1 MKLLNEAREKLE
13 EIIDVLHEP
22 HKGEQKK
29 VRTYRQ
35 KARKDYLKVAKKSR
49 PSRQTIRGGIRKQLQ
64 YIARNLRHIE
74 KLSRCE
80 EFGRISPLSSLK
92 GRMYKNLLVIAE
104 LYRQQKKMYDQK
116 IHKVADRI
124 VSISQP
130 HVRPIVR
137 GKANADVEFGAK
149 ISVAMVDGYAFLE
162 KLSWDAFNEA
172 GELKDH
178 IENYHRR
185 FGYYPA
191 SVHVD
196 EIYRNRA
203 NRAYCKRRGIQIS
216 GPPLG
221 RPPKD
226 PAEYR
231 RLLKGAKQSEIERI
245 PIEGKFGNGKRKY
258 GWSRI
263 SSKLKS
269 TSETSI
275 AMTVLVM
282 NLEKISRDL
291 LLSIISL
298 LRKLGFFLR
307 SGLKFA

>member
-1 MKLLNEAREKLE
+1 MKLLNDAREKLE

-22 HKGEQKK
+22 LKGEQKK

-35 KARKDYLKVAKKSR
+35 KARKDYLKVAKKRR
-49 PSRQTIRGGIRKQLQ
+49 PSKQKIRAGIRKQLQ
-64 YIARNLRHIE
+64 YIARNLRHIDA
-74 KLSRCE
+74 LSQCE
-80 EFGRISPLSSLK
+80 ELGQKSPLKSLR

-104 LYRQQKKMYDQK
+104 LYRQQKSMYDQRS
-116 IHKVADRI
+116 HKVADRI

-172 GELKDH
+172 GQLKEH
-178 IENYHRR
+178 IENYYRR

-196 EIYRNRA
+196 EIYRKRENRE
-203 NRAYCKRRGIQIS
+203 YCKSKDIQIS

-226 PAEYR
+226 PAKYR
-231 RLLKGAKQSEIERI
+231 RLLKGAKESEIERI

-263 SSKLKS
+263 SSKLKN

-291 LLSIISL
+291 LLSIFSL
-298 LRKLGFFLR
+298 LRRLRFFR
-307 SGLKFA
+307 RNRLKFA

>member
-1 MKLLNEAREKLE
+1 MKLLNDAREKLE

-22 HKGEQKK
+22 LKGEQKK

-35 KARKDYLKVAKKSR
+35 KARKDYLKVAKKRR
-49 PSRQTIRGGIRKQLQ
+49 PSKQKIRAGIRKQLQ
-64 YIARNLRHIE
+64 YIARNLRHIDA
-74 KLSRCE
+74 LSQCE
-80 EFGRISPLSSLK
+80 ELGQKSPLKSLR

-104 LYRQQKKMYDQK
+104 LYRQQKSMYDQRS
-116 IHKVADRI
+116 HKVADRI

-172 GELKDH
+172 GQLKEH
-178 IENYHRR
+178 IENYYRR

-196 EIYRNRA
+196 EIYRNRE
-203 NRAYCKRRGIQIS
+203 NREYCKSKDIQIS

-226 PAEYR
+226 PAKYR
-231 RLLKGAKQSEIERI
+231 RLLKGAKESEIERI

-263 SSKLKS
+263 SSKLKN

-291 LLSIISL
+291 LLTIFSL
-298 LRKLGFFLR
+298 LRRLVFFFR
-307 SGLKFA
+307 KGLQFS

>member
-1 MKLLNEAREKLE
+1 MKLLNDGREKLE

-22 HKGEQKK
+22 LKGEQKK

-35 KARKDYLKVAKKSR
+35 KARKDYLKVAKKRR
-49 PSRQTIRGGIRKQLQ
+49 PSKQKIRSGIRKQLQ
-64 YIARNLRHIE
+64 YIARNLRHIDA
-74 KLSRCE
+74 LSQCE
-80 EFGRISPLSSLK
+80 DFGQKSSLASLSK
-92 GRMYKNLLVIAE
+92 RMYKNLLVIAE
-104 LYRQQKKMYDQK
+104 LYRQQKKMYDQRS
-116 IHKVADRI
+116 HKVADRI

-172 GELKDH
+172 GELKNH
-178 IENYHRR
+178 IENYRRR

-196 EIYRNRA
+196 EIYRNRE
-203 NRAYCKRRGIQIS
+203 NRNYCKSKGIQIS

-226 PAEYR
+226 PDEYR

-263 SSKLKS
+263 SSKLKN

-291 LLSIISL
+291 LLSIFSL
-298 LRKLGFFLR
+298 LRRIGFFLR
-307 SGLKFA
+307 GGLKLA

>member
-1 MKLLNEAREKLE
+1 MNDAREKLE
-13 EIIDVLHEP
+13 EIIDILHEP
-22 HKGEQKK
+22 NKGEQKK

-35 KARKDYLKVAKKSR
+35 KARKEYLKVAKKKR
-49 PSRQTIRGGIRKQLQ
+49 PSKQKIRSGIKKQLQ
-64 YIARNLRHIE
+64 YLSRNLRHIK
-74 KLSRCE
+74 KLSQVE
-80 EFGRISPLSSLK
+80 EPGDKRPLTRLNK
-92 GRMYKNLLVIAE
+92 GMYKNLLVIAE

-116 IHKVADRI
+116 SNKVADRI

-130 HVRPIVR
+130 HGRPIVR
-137 GKANADVEFGAK
+137 GKASAEVEFGAK
-149 ISVAMVDGYAFLE
+149 ISVSMVDGYAFLE
-162 KLSWDAFNEA
+162 KLSWDSFNEA
-172 GELKDH
+172 IELKNH
-178 IENYHRR
+178 IENYRRR

-196 EIYRNRA
+196 KIYRNRE
-203 NRAYCKRRGIQIS
+203 NRNYCKERGIQIS

-226 PAEYR
+226 PKEYR
-231 RLLKGAKQSEIERI
+231 RLLKGAKESEVVRI

-275 AMTVLVM
+275 AITVLVM
-282 NLEKISRDL
+282 NLEKIRRDL
-291 LLSIISL
+291 LLSIFSL
-298 LRKLGFFLR
+298 LRRFGFIFCGR
-307 SGLKFA
+307 LKIV